1 VLEKPAISD
10 ESIVARL
17 RSDYGLSIA
26 QLSFLPLGFDLNS
39 AVFRAVAGDGAA
51 YFVKLR
57 RAAFDPICVTL
68 PRLLSDRGVR
78 QIIAPLPTQLG
89 QLWANVNDFTLI
101 VYPFVD
107 GRTAREMPLSE
118 RQWRDFGAAMKSLH
132 AAPLP
137 ATITESLRRVTYSSK
152 WRDSVRMFLA
162 RIADEALV
170 DPIAIRLAAVVTA
183 HRTQI
188 IDLVARADALTHTL
202 MRRTEPM
209 VVCHTDIH
217 ASNLLIGA
225 DGAVYIVDWDD
236 PMLAPKE
243 RDLMFP
249 GGGQGF
255 LGYSADQEETLFYR
269 GYGDT
274 SVDRDALRYF
284 RCERILEDIALACEQ
299 LLSPDGGSAD
309 RELTLHYLGA
319 NFLPG
324 GTIEA
329 AQRGTTWQIAPF

>member
-1 VLEKPAISD
+1 MLEKPAIPD
-10 ESIVARL
+10 ESIVVRL

-39 AVFRAVAGDGAA
+39 AVFRAVAGDGTA

-57 RAAFDPICVTL
+57 RGAFDPICVTL

-78 QIIAPLPTQLG
+78 QIIAPLPTRLG
-89 QLWANVNDFTLI
+89 QLWSNVNDFTLI
-101 VYPFVD
+101 VYPFID
-107 GRTAREMPLSE
+107 GRTAREIRLSE
-118 RQWRDFGAAMKSLH
+118 RQWQDFGTAVKSLH
-132 AAPLP
+132 AAPMP
-137 ATITESLRRVTYSSK
+137 APITQNLRHVTYSSK
-152 WRDSVRMFLA
+152 WRNRVRMFLA
-162 RIADEALV
+162 RIADETFV
-170 DPIAIRLAAVVTA
+170 DPVAIRLAAVVTA
-183 HRTQI
+183 RRAQI
-188 IDLVARADALTHTL
+188 TDLVDRADALTHRLTQHA
-202 MRRTEPM
+202 RPM

-217 ASNLLIGA
+217 ASNLLIGG
-225 DGAVYIVDWDD
+225 DGALYIVDWDD
-236 PMLAPKE
+236 PVLAPKE

-255 LGYSADQEETLFYR
+255 LGYTADEEESLFYR

-274 SVDRDALRYF
+274 PVDRNALTYF

-299 LLSPDGGSAD
+299 LLSSDGGSAD
-309 RELTLHYLGA
+309 RALTLHYLEA

-329 AQRGTTWQIAPF
+329 AQRYATKRADA